1 MNCDAAMKRALAV
14 SRRQSEMVDSS
25 TQTDTLN
32 QVVISYHL
40 WRYFFL
46 IKKQRGFVWYT
57 SWIQYLTGNLLSLS
71 LSPLLW
77 SET

>member
-40 WRYFFL
+40 WRYFF
-46 IKKQRGFVWYT
+46 
-57 SWIQYLTGNLLSLS
+57 
-71 LSPLLW
+71 
-77 SET
+77 